1 MSATQHQEATATE
14 SSASAHTT
22 IAENVKVRSVVSTET
37 QSKVDTDSAAKMALL
52 MSRLGSTHSQID
64 EYSKHRQAEISA
76 EAQIL
81 LQKILSETQAE
92 QQALIADAQIRC
104 DGIEEQYKQG
114 LQRHVDQLDLEK
126 RLNALQEQILEQA
139 RQNIDRLN
147 EEANAA
153 KLAVLKEAQHAVN
166 VKVEEITDQAAILGQ
181 EDAARQ
187 LQSTTTTVITT
198 QAKSAAETHVE
209 GSTVLHS
216 ATTTSST
223 S

>member
-1 MSATQHQEATATE
+1 
-14 SSASAHTT
+14 
-22 IAENVKVRSVVSTET
+22 
-37 QSKVDTDSAAKMALL
+37 
-52 MSRLGSTHSQID
+52 
-64 EYSKHRQAEISA
+64 
-76 EAQIL
+76 
-81 LQKILSETQAE
+81 
-92 QQALIADAQIRC
+92 
-104 DGIEEQYKQG
+104 
-114 LQRHVDQLDLEK
+114 
-126 RLNALQEQILEQA
+126 LNAVQEQILEQA
-139 RQNIDRLN
+139 RLNIDRLN

-166 VKVEEITDQAAILGQ
+166 VKVEEITDEAAILGQ

-209 GSTVLHS
+209 GSTVVQN